1 MASYLLN
8 DAQIDHYQRT
18 GYVIPDFRLSEDN
31 LMQIKATHARLVEQ
45 YPQFTDYCGSLLAF
59 DPWFL
64 GVARTPEILDMVEQL
79 IGPDFALWNSSLFAK
94 PARHGTR
101 TPWHQD
107 GEYWPIRPLATCS
120 AWIALDDTTT
130 ENGCLRF
137 LPGSHQRRELAEH
150 HHNPADSLSLP
161 LELDTSAYDE
171 REAVDLVLEAGQM
184 SLHDIFLMHG
194 SEPNTSE
201 HPRRGMTL
209 RYMPLTS
216 VYRRDLARPV
226 GDNRMSMSNRTLYLM
241 RGNDQTGE
249 NDFRI
254 RY

>member
-1 MASYLLN
+1 
-8 DAQIDHYQRT
+8 
-18 GYVIPDFRLSEDN
+18 
-31 LMQIKATHARLVEQ
+31 
-45 YPQFTDYCGSLLAF
+45 
-59 DPWFL
+59 
-64 GVARTPEILDMVEQL
+64 MVEQL

-120 AWIALDDTTT
+120 AWIALDDATT

-150 HHNPADSLSLP
+150 HHNPADGLSLP